1 MAIEKFNANK
11 IVTQGE
17 TWGSLLF
24 SNHIDSLGRRCT
36 STGEHMYTYKNQVEV
51 LPLAMV
57 DDLVGIASCGH
68 SSLALNTF
76 INTQIELKKLKFHT
90 PDEKGK
96 SKCNVM
102 HIGNN
107 TGICPELQVHGTVLR
122 NISHDKYLGDIVS
135 SDGSND
141 RNISSRVA
149 KGLGIVTQVMNMLEK
164 VTLGK
169 HYFKIAMLFKESI
182 FLNDILTNASSWHG
196 LSPTHISQLESV
208 DKLLIKQIINTPMS
222 TPVVALFLELGIVSI
237 GTVIK
242 AARVN

>member
-1 MAIEKFNANK
+1 MHSN
-11 IVTQGE
+11 
-17 TWGSLLF
+17 WGTHVHL
-24 SNHIDSLGRRCT
+24 
-36 STGEHMYTYKNQVEV
+36 NQVEV

-107 TGICPELQVHGTVLR
+107 TGICPELPVHGTVMQ

-135 SDGSND
+135 LDGSND
-141 RNISSRVA
+141 QNISSRVA
-149 KGLGIVTQVMNMLEK
+149 KGLGIVTQVMNMLE
-164 VTLGK
+164 
-169 HYFKIAMLFKESI
+169 
-182 FLNDILTNASSWHG
+182 
-196 LSPTHISQLESV
+196 
-208 DKLLIKQIINTPMS
+208 
-222 TPVVALFLELGIVSI
+222 
-237 GTVIK
+237 
-242 AARVN
+242 